1 MEIFNLKN
9 DILIDVNDHEKSKVE
24 NIVINTKDL
33 DFVLMDLFWLLID
46 FKKQLRNPVIE
57 LLSHY
62 WGLMPWLLE
71 INIISARGQQLFEN
85 YTILIVT
92 SIS

>member
-33 DFVLMDLFWLLID
+33 DFVLMDLF
-46 FKKQLRNPVIE
+46 
-57 LLSHY
+57 
-62 WGLMPWLLE
+62 
-71 INIISARGQQLFEN
+71 
-85 YTILIVT
+85 
-92 SIS
+92 